1 MTACRQSIASSNDN
15 ERIARKRCI
24 CTPWS
29 TASYAPALRP
39 RSCSGARQRPSRCS
53 TARTDESLADAGP
66 WLLDATPA
74 QSRHPLRRLAN
85 SDSGI
90 SWLISTTSIAT
101 LADELRDRLDVR
113 LPDGRTA
120 LFRFYDARIAPDLS
134 RLMDPMQRHRFFS
147 VACNWHTEVNGT
159 SMEIYRHA

>member
-1 MTACRQSIASSNDN
+1 MQTIDHQF
-15 ERIARKRCI
+15 E
-24 CTPWS
+24 
-29 TASYAPALRP
+29 
-39 RSCSGARQRPSRCS
+39 RQRAHSAQEMHLYALVDGLLCAGATPQVMLRRSS
-53 TARTDESLADAGP
+53 AAIALFDGTDDESLADAGP

-159 SMEIYRHA
+159 LMEIYRHA